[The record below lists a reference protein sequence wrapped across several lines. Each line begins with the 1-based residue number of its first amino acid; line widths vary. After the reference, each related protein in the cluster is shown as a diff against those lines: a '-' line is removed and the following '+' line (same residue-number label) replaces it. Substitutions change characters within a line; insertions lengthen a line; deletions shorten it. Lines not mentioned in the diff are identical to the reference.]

1 MNRDIHYEKRMIV
14 NKYSNIPPFNLKQS
28 DQSSNVSGNIFDNPE
43 ANCNNCCKKRQKH
56 LQCKISKPVSNFE
69 KIDTET
75 DTSENKV
82 ISKVMRNFQK
92 ATPSRE
98 FTTIDITE
106 NDSIE
111 TLYRKSS
118 NIKLGKNIPGHRLMK
133 NLLQNFDNDGDKVAT
148 VQQNKK
154 KGNSPKKSHNK
165 TKIKNR
171 KQNLE
176 QNKITPN
183 EIQTNTSSH
192 SVHYSIDKDTSTTGL
207 VWPPRS
213 VEVINYC
220 GKNCYRIPVCPKEED
235 IDKINSESYKTR
247 QNNSNGNRNCTN
259 NKCEN
264 VHRIEQPKKDIPIKS
279 DKPNSSRQKETRKK
293 QPKTLKVKQNSFVQ
307 MQVEKLNNVLGIG
320 DGNKVNNMKKQDD
333 LQINRTSQHSDYMDM
348 INAARNKVPWIK
360 EGHHYSNDQ
369 EWSDGSDDC
378 VSTACIN
385 FPKETKMAIYQQLND
400 QRHPKS
406 LSQFATVENFRPAV
420 PLRNSVQHYDDYPC
434 HTCLIRPHVSESNA
448 TRKYMGNTKLKI
460 PMPCKK
466 NLLCD
471 KGDHHHGPCGYTH
484 NTLNKIVH

>member
-14 NKYSNIPPFNLKQS
+14 NKYSNIPPFNLKQT

-69 KIDTET
+69 KIETET
-75 DTSENKV
+75 DTSENKI

-118 NIKLGKNIPGHRLMK
+118 NIKL
-133 NLLQNFDNDGDKVAT
+133 
-148 VQQNKK
+148 
-154 KGNSPKKSHNK
+154 
-165 TKIKNR
+165 
-171 KQNLE
+171 
-176 QNKITPN
+176 
-183 EIQTNTSSH
+183 
-192 SVHYSIDKDTSTTGL
+192 DTSTTGL

-220 GKNCYRIPVCPKEED
+220 GKNCYRIPVCPKEEG

-247 QNNSNGNRNCTN
+247 QNNSNGNRNCTI

-264 VHRIEQPKKDIPIKS
+264 VHRIEQPKKDIPLKS
-279 DKPNSSRQKETRKK
+279 DKPNSSRRKETRKK
-293 QPKTLKVKQNSFVQ
+293 QPKTLKLKQNSFVQ

-369 EWSDGSDDC
+369 EWSDDSDDC

-406 LSQFATVENFRPAV
+406 LSQFGKVENFRPAV